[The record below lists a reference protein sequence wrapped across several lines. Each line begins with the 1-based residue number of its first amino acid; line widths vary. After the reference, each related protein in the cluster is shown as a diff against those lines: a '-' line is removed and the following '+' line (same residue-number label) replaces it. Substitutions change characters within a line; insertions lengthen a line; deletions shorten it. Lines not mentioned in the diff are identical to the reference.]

1 MPAAMP
7 KRARPRPSRGEPAV
21 CASGG
26 SLRFGMPSFRSR
38 ACAAVFLLCIA
49 ASSAAAGAT
58 SVFLEELTW
67 TELRDAIRAGKST
80 VIVPVGGTEQ
90 TGPHIVLGKHNVR
103 VKVLAGKIAA
113 SLGNAIV
120 APVMAYVPEGSI
132 DPPAA
137 HMRFVGTISIPESVF
152 ETTLEYT
159 ARSLRRAGFRD
170 IVLIGDHGGY
180 QTSLTR
186 VAARLDREWAA
197 SPVRVHAVL
206 DYYDAVAKAFDP
218 ALRKQGF
225 SDAEIGSHGGVS
237 DTSLSLAVDPQLVR
251 AERLHDGPAPG
262 LADGVRGDPRRSTA
276 AVGQAGVEMIVARTR
291 DAIQK
296 EVARH

>member
-1 MPAAMP
+1 
-7 KRARPRPSRGEPAV
+7 
-21 CASGG
+21 
-26 SLRFGMPSFRSR
+26 MPSFRSR
-38 ACAAVFLLCIA
+38 ACAAAFLLCIGGA
-49 ASSAAAGAT
+49 SAAAAPT
-58 SVFLEELTW
+58 SVYLEELTW

-103 VKVLAGKIAA
+103 VKVLAGRIAA

-137 HMRFVGTISIPESVF
+137 HMRFPGTLSIADAAFESM
-152 ETTLEYT
+152 LDAT
-159 ARSLRRAGFRD
+159 ARSLRQAGFRD

-180 QTSLTR
+180 QTSLSR

-206 DYYDAVAKAFDP
+206 DYYDAVAKVFDP
-218 ALRKQGF
+218 ELRKQGF
-225 SDAEIGSHGGVS
+225 SAAEIGSHGGVS
-237 DTSLSLAVDPQLVR
+237 DTSLALAVDPQLVR
-251 AERLHDGPAPG
+251 EAHLHDTPPPG
-262 LADGVRGDPRRSTA
+262 AAEGVRGDPRRSSA
-276 AVGQAGVEMIVARTR
+276 ALGRIGIDMIVARTR

-296 EVARH
+296 DVARR

>member
-1 MPAAMP
+1 MT
-7 KRARPRPSRGEPAV
+7 
-21 CASGG
+21 
-26 SLRFGMPSFRSR
+26 SFRSR
-38 ACAAVFLLCIA
+38 ACAAVLLLSIGA
-49 ASSAAAGAT
+49 ASAAPGAT
-58 SVFLEELTW
+58 SVYLEELTW

-137 HMRFVGTISIPESVF
+137 HMRFPGTLSIPEAAF
-152 ETTLEYT
+152 ETTLEST
-159 ARSLRRAGFRD
+159 ARSLRQAGFRD

-180 QTSLTR
+180 QTSLTK
-186 VAARLDREWAA
+186 VAARLDREWTA
-197 SPVRVHAVL
+197 SPARVHAVRE
-206 DYYDAVAKAFDP
+206 YYDAIESAFNP
-218 ALRKQGF
+218 ALRQQGF
-225 SDAEIGSHGGVS
+225 SAAEIGSHGGVS
-237 DTSLSLAVDPQLVR
+237 DTSLALAVDPQLVR

-262 LADGVRGDPRRSTA
+262 VADGVHGDPRRSTA
-276 AVGQAGVEMIVARTR
+276 AAGQTGVELIVTRTR
-291 DAIQK
+291 DAIRK